1 MNQPTD
7 QSTKRN
13 ILTAIFAYV
22 HCIMNTFSVA
32 EMSHV
37 SIGVCALAE
46 IANNVVNTAIMK
58 NVNKSFFIF
67 LSLKDNIF

>member
-1 MNQPTD
+1 MKFDLFYHRICIDKNDKPQNINQPTD

-32 EMSHV
+32 EMS
-37 SIGVCALAE
+37 
-46 IANNVVNTAIMK
+46 N
-58 NVNKSFFIF
+58 
-67 LSLKDNIF
+67 